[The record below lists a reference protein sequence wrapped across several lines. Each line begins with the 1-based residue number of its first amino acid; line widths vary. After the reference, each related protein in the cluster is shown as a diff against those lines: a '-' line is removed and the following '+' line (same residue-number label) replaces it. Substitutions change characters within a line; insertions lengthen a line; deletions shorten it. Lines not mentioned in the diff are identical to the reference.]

1 MARTSPASVDLTPAL
16 LTTVSLTPCHCA
28 AAFADGF
35 IPEID
40 ANRTFC
46 STKQTCVASQ
56 NVVVPVTDI
65 LPVDDTPYV
74 SGPIFPFNTVG
85 DRPLVNSCLASEGTA
100 ASRQQ

>member
-1 MARTSPASVDLTPAL
+1 MASTSAAALDLTPAL
-16 LTTVSLTPCHCA
+16 LTTVSITPFHSA

-40 ANRTFC
+40 ASRTYC

-85 DRPLVNSCLASEGTA
+85 GMPLGRTCLASEATA
-100 ASRQQ
+100 AARQQ